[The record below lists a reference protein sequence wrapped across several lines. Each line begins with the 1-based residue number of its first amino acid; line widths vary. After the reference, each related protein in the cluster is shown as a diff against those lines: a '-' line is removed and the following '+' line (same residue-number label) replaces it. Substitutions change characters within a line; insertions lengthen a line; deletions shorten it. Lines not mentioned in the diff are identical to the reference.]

1 MNHTASTPPSRR
13 LPTLGLEYY
22 SVIMGTGIVGVLLPT
37 ISSSL
42 TTIGRIIVIANA
54 IGLLI
59 LASITV
65 IAFARDRLR
74 LRQLLDNPARAM
86 FLGCVPMAMSSVSN
100 GVDKLEP
107 NLLGS
112 HAATTE
118 GLGVWLGLTLVMT
131 LVSVLYVPYR
141 LFAHHLATL
150 EDMNATW
157 LLPIVPAEVTTF
169 QLALVAPS
177 FNHALA
183 IDAVWS
189 GYLLWAFSV
198 PLALSLIALITLRL
212 VTHHLPAPHLAT
224 STWLILGP
232 LGTGAAAIAALGHD
246 LTVLSP
252 SPLSATLA
260 GAGVVGALT
269 LAGYGLW
276 WLLVAGVL
284 SLEYLR
290 RGTYPFTIGWWGFTF
305 PLGVLT
311 TGVGEIALATHVT
324 PIHDLAVGLAVLLV
338 ALWSM
343 VAVRTVHAAI
353 ADRRCPVAEFA
364 LVD

>member
-1 MNHTASTPPSRR
+1 MNHTASRPTARR
-13 LPTLGLEYY
+13 LPSLGFEYY
-22 SVIMGTGIVGVLLPT
+22 SLIMGTGIVGVLLPT
-37 ISSSL
+37 ISPAL
-42 TTIGRIIVIANA
+42 TTIGRIIVVANA

-59 LASITV
+59 LALITV
-65 IAFARDRLR
+65 ITFARHRLR
-74 LRQLLDNPARAM
+74 LRQLLDNPARVL

-100 GVDKLEP
+100 GIDKLEP
-107 NLLGS
+107 NVLGS

-118 GLGVWLGLTLVMT
+118 GLGVWLVLTLVMT

-150 EDMNATW
+150 EDVNATW
-157 LLPIVPAEVTTF
+157 LLPIVPAEVTAF
-169 QLALVAPS
+169 QLALVAPR
-177 FNHALA
+177 FDHALA
-183 IDAVWS
+183 VDAVWG

-246 LTVLSP
+246 LTVLTP
-252 SPLSATLA
+252 SALSTTLA
-260 GAGVVGALT
+260 GAGVVGALI

-276 WLLVAGVL
+276 WLLVASAL

-311 TGVGEIALATHVT
+311 TGVGEIAIATHVS
-324 PIHDLAVGLAVLLV
+324 PIHDLAVGLAVALV
-338 ALWSM
+338 ALWTM
-343 VAVRTVHAAI
+343 VALRTLHAAI
-353 ADRRCPVAEFA
+353 ADRRRSVTGLA
-364 LVD
+364 LAD